1 VYNIEMKGPCAY
13 GCEDDATIL
22 AKRQHAVPKPE
33 ADGNGLITILV
44 TLTDQ
49 PCDFRTKM
57 MAALEKVK
65 SVEEPWEEF
74 STAGNRKGQF
84 DHLTKSQRSEGAV
97 LHKLKGA

>member
-1 VYNIEMKGPCAY
+1 M
-13 GCEDDATIL
+13 
-22 AKRQHAVPKPE
+22 
-33 ADGNGLITILV
+33 

-74 STAGNRKGQF
+74 STAGNRKSQF
-84 DHLTKSQRSEGAV
+84 DHLTKSQRSEDAV